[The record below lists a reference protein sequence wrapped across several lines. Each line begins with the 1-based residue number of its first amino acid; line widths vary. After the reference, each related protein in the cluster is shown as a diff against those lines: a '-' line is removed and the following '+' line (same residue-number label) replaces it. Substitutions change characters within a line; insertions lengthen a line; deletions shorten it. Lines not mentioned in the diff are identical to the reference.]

1 MFFYV
6 QIVTS
11 GTEAKM
17 YGPYSDKETQERNL
31 NELKNDRSVYRE
43 EYDSIFSIDIGSDG
57 SPEIY

>member
-6 QIVTS
+6 QIITS

-17 YGPYSDKETQERNL
+17 YGPYLDKETQEKYF
-31 NELKNDRSVYRE
+31 EDLKNDRSVYRE
-43 EYDSIFSIDIGSDG
+43 EYDSIFCLDIGSDG